1 MAHPVKK
8 QSRYE
13 WIRAELMRAYSIMV
27 DRAATEQQQG
37 PGAGDYASVLAE
49 VCAEAPPPPFL
60 RAAKAAAEAAAGAA
74 AEATTTSDLEIAAA
88 AAVVDPMGGGLFGD
102 SALGQ
107 LRGSGLDAEAE
118 KVAGQQ
124 LDMILSGLAI

>member
-1 MAHPVKK
+1 MKK

-27 DRAATEQQQG
+27 DRAEQPQRG
-37 PGAGDYASVLAE
+37 FGTILDE
-49 VCAEAPPPPFL
+49 ICAEAPPPPFL